1 MNTLAQ
7 QDGEITAF
15 LEACINRDEHAWDEF
30 IAKYSKLIYN
40 YIIKTLKRY
49 NFQFQSDELE
59 EIYNRIFAA
68 LLENDCRRLQNFRGT
83 TEKSFTAYLREIC
96 FHNTVDFLRE
106 RRFFLDIEEVP
117 ESSSTESGYDNLE
130 LKQLQNIIGE
140 LKKELNPRHKLF
152 FKLIFEE
159 ELPSDEVGRIMNLK
173 LNAIHQLKFRLIN
186 KLVQIAKEK
195 NLYRDLE
202 TFIRDL

>member
-1 MNTLAQ
+1 MDSILQ
-7 QDGEITAF
+7 EEEIPGF
-15 LEACINRDEHAWDEF
+15 LKACIDRDEHAWDIF

-59 EIYNRIFAA
+59 EVYNRIFAA
-68 LLENDCRRLQNFRGT
+68 LLESDCRRLQNFRGT

-106 RRFFLDIEEVP
+106 KRFFMDIEEVP
-117 ESSSTESGYDNLE
+117 ESFTLESGYDNLE
-130 LKQLQNIIGE
+130 LKQLHAIIGE
-140 LKKELNPRHKLF
+140 LKKELNPRHQLF
-152 FKLIFEE
+152 FRLVFEE
-159 ELPSDEVGRIMNLK
+159 ELSSEEVGRIMKLK
-173 LNAIHQLKFRLIN
+173 LNALHQLKFRLIN

-195 NLYRDLE
+195 NLYHDLE
-202 TFIRDL
+202 TFIRDF

>member
-1 MNTLAQ
+1 MNTIL
-7 QDGEITAF
+7 QDGEITGF
-15 LEACINRDEHAWDEF
+15 LEACINRDERAWDEF
-30 IAKYSKLIYN
+30 ITKYSKLIYN

-68 LLENDCRRLQNFRGT
+68 LLENGCRRLQNFRGT

-106 RRFFLDIEEVP
+106 RRFFLDIEDIP
-117 ESSSTESGYDNLE
+117 ESSSVDSSYDNLE
-130 LKQLQNIIGE
+130 LKQLQHIIGE
-140 LKKELNPRHKLF
+140 LKKELNPRHQLF

-159 ELPSDEVGRIMNLK
+159 ELSSDEVGRIMNLK
-173 LNAIHQLKFRLIN
+173 LNAIHQLKFRLVN

-195 NLYRDLE
+195 NLYNDLE
-202 TFIRDL
+202 TFIRDY